1 MAKRPRSTRQASPRS
16 LAEAAAAA
24 SAPRRSA
31 PIHKEGGRLVYNVHD
46 FLANKLATEIV
57 GGIYPPGTLF
67 PNESELRARFGVS
80 RTALR
85 EAFRVLTAKGL
96 IVSRTKVGTR
106 VRPKADW
113 NMLDPDVLAWHLQ
126 AALSEDFVTDLFELR
141 QMVEPQAAALAAQ
154 SCDEATLGD
163 IEAAYAD
170 MVRYQ
175 NGSDDLIDAD
185 LRFHQTILEAT
196 GNHFIGALGG
206 LIHTALV
213 GSFQLGWESA
223 SFMQNDRLLQHR
235 AVLDAIRDRNPEQAH
250 AQMAALLRDSV
261 DDVKRALR
269 SRGSASTGASPVLKR
284 R

>member
-1 MAKRPRSTRQASPRS
+1 MAKRPHPASQATPKG
-16 LAEAAAAA
+16 LADATAAA
-24 SAPRRSA
+24 SNPHRWAR
-31 PIHKEGGRLVYNVHD
+31 IGQDGGRPVSSVHD
-46 FLANKLATEIV
+46 FIANKLGSEIV
-57 GGIYPPGTLF
+57 GGVHPPGTLF
-67 PNESELRARFGVS
+67 PNENDLRARFGVS

-85 EAFRVLTAKGL
+85 EALRVLTAKGL

-126 AALSEDFVTDLFELR
+126 AALTEDFVTDLFELR
-141 QMVEPQAAALAAQ
+141 QMVEPQAAALAAT
-154 SCDEATLGD
+154 SCDDTALKN

-170 MVRYQ
+170 MVCHQ
-175 NGSDDLIDAD
+175 DGAGDLIAAD
-185 LRFHQTILEAT
+185 LRFHQAILEAT
-196 GNHFIGALGG
+196 GNNFIAALGG

-223 SFMQNDRLLQHR
+223 SLKQHDRLLQHR
-235 AVLDAIRDRNPEQAH
+235 AVSEAIRDRDPEQAH

-269 SRGSASTGASPVLKR
+269 RRRNASSV
-284 R
+284 

>member
-1 MAKRPRSTRQASPRS
+1 MAKRPRPASQTTPRG
-16 LAEAAAAA
+16 LAETAAAALVT
-24 SAPRRSA
+24 RRSA
-31 PIHKEGGRLVYNVHD
+31 WTYQQGDRLVYNVHD
-46 FLANKLATEIV
+46 FLANKLGSEIV
-57 GGIYPPGTLF
+57 GGVYPPGTLF
-67 PNESELRARFGVS
+67 PNENELRARFGVS

-85 EAFRVLTAKGL
+85 EALRVLTAKGL

-113 NMLDPDVLAWHLQ
+113 NMLDPDILAWHLK

-141 QMVEPQAAALAAQ
+141 QMVEPQAAALAAK
-154 SCDEATLGD
+154 SCDDATLND

-170 MVRYQ
+170 MVRYRD
-175 NGSDDLIDAD
+175 GSGDLIAAD

-196 GNHFIGALGG
+196 GNNFIGALGG

-223 SFMQNDRLLQHR
+223 SFMQHDRLMQHR

-250 AQMAALLRDSV
+250 AHMAALLRDSV

-269 SRGSASTGASPVLKR
+269 SRGSASTI
-284 R
+284 

>member
-1 MAKRPRSTRQASPRS
+1 MAKRPRAASQATPRG
-16 LAEAAAAA
+16 LAETAAAA

-31 PIHKEGGRLVYNVHD
+31 STHQEGGRLVYNVHD
-46 FLANKLATEIV
+46 FLANKLGSEIV
-57 GGIYPPGTLF
+57 GGVYAPGTLF
-67 PNESELRARFGVS
+67 PNENELRARFGVS

-85 EAFRVLTAKGL
+85 EALRVLTAKGL

-113 NMLDPDVLAWHLQ
+113 NMLDPDVLAWHLK

-141 QMVEPQAAALAAQ
+141 QMVEPQAAALAAK
-154 SCDEATLGD
+154 SRDDATLDD

-170 MVRYQ
+170 MVRYRD
-175 NGSDDLIDAD
+175 GSGDLIAAD
-185 LRFHQTILEAT
+185 LRFHQAILDAT
-196 GNHFIGALGG
+196 RNNFIGALGG

-223 SFMQNDRLLQHR
+223 SFMQHDRLMQHR
-235 AVLDAIRDRNPEQAH
+235 AVLDAIRDRNPDQAH
-250 AQMAALLRDSV
+250 TQMAALLRDSV

-269 SRGSASTGASPVLKR
+269 RRGSASST
-284 R
+284 